1 MAEIRRG
8 YAMLIQGGDPEI
20 SVALADGI
28 MAVRLPME
36 NSLSHASRAS
46 SLWEGNSLSHASRAS
61 SLKEGALTKE
71 QRETVSAEMDR
82 QKIADYLRVA
92 MHREPVDYAALAFD
106 AEMRYGESVYE
117 PGPLKRAA
125 EKMLVGW
132 ALICLGFHE
141 LFRSVGT
148 EERT

>member
-1 MAEIRRG
+1 MAEVRRG

-20 SVALADGI
+20 SVALGDGI
-28 MAVRLPME
+28 MAVRLPMAKPLE
-36 NSLSHASRAS
+36 P
-46 SLWEGNSLSHASRAS
+46 
-61 SLKEGALTKE
+61 E
-71 QRETVSAEMDR
+71 QRSVVSAEIDR

-92 MHREPVDYAALAFD
+92 MHREPVDYAVLAFD

>member
-1 MAEIRRG
+1 MEEIKRPKGFASRRG
-8 YAMLIQGGDPEI
+8 YALLLTAGDEQI
-20 SVALADGI
+20 SKALADGI
-28 MAVRLPME
+28 MAVRLPMA
-36 NSLSHASRAS
+36 NSISHAA
-46 SLWEGNSLSHASRAS
+46 RAS

-71 QRETVSAEMDR
+71 QRETVSAEIDR

>member
-1 MAEIRRG
+1 MTSMEMMKVDESKRG
-8 YAMLIQGGDPEI
+8 YALLLTAGDERI
-20 SVALADGI
+20 SSALASGI
-28 MAVRLPME
+28 MAVRLPMA
-36 NSLSHASRAS
+36 NSLSQPTDD
-46 SLWEGNSLSHASRAS
+46 S

-71 QRETVSAEMDR
+71 QREAVSAEIDR

-148 EERT
+148 EGRT

>member
-1 MAEIRRG
+1 MAEVKRG

-20 SVALADGI
+20 SGALGDGI

-36 NSLSHASRAS
+36 RPLRRETS
-46 SLWEGNSLSHASRAS
+46 SVSGYAGATFPKGEG
-61 SLKEGALTKE
+61 LTPE
-71 QRETVSAEMDR
+71 QRSVVSAEIDR

-106 AEMRYGESVYE
+106 AEMRYGESLYE

-141 LFRSVGT
+141 LFRIVGT

>member
-1 MAEIRRG
+1 
-8 YAMLIQGGDPEI
+8 MLLLTAGDKEI
-20 SVALADGI
+20 SQALADGI
-28 MAVRLPME
+28 LAVRLPMAKP
-36 NSLSHASRAS
+36 L
-46 SLWEGNSLSHASRAS
+46 G
-61 SLKEGALTKE
+61 KEEAKA
-71 QRETVSAEMDR
+71 VSAEIDR

>member
-8 YAMLIQGGDPEI
+8 TAMLLLTAGDKEI
-20 SVALADGI
+20 SKALASGI
-28 MAVRLPME
+28 MAVRLPMAKPLE
-36 NSLSHASRAS
+36 P
-46 SLWEGNSLSHASRAS
+46 
-61 SLKEGALTKE
+61 E
-71 QRETVSAEMDR
+71 QRSVVSAEIDR

>member
-1 MAEIRRG
+1 MAEIKRG
-8 YAMLIQGGDPEI
+8 YAMLLTAGDEQI
-20 SVALADGI
+20 SKALADGI
-28 MAVRLPME
+28 LAVRWTGDLIRIDAERRDTFPIGGRLVE
-36 NSLSHASRAS
+36 AKPLN
-46 SLWEGNSLSHASRAS
+46 
-61 SLKEGALTKE
+61 
-71 QRETVSAEMDR
+71 REEAQVVSAEMDR

>member
-1 MAEIRRG
+1 
-8 YAMLIQGGDPEI
+8 MLLTAGDKEI
-20 SVALADGI
+20 SAALASG
-28 MAVRLPME
+28 MLAARLPM
-36 NSLSHASRAS
+36 A
-46 SLWEGNSLSHASRAS
+46 
-61 SLKEGALTKE
+61 KPLTHE
-71 QRETVSAEMDR
+71 ESQAVSAEIDR
-82 QKIADYLRVA
+82 QKIADLLRVA
-92 MHREPVDYAALAFD
+92 MHPEPVDYAGKVFD
-106 AEMRYGESVYE
+106 AEMAYGESVYE

>member
-1 MAEIRRG
+1 
-8 YAMLIQGGDPEI
+8 MLLTAGDKEI
-20 SVALADGI
+20 SAALASG
-28 MAVRLPME
+28 MLAARLPMA
-36 NSLSHASRAS
+36 NSLSQPTAD
-46 SLWEGNSLSHASRAS
+46 S

-71 QRETVSAEMDR
+71 QREAVSAEIDR